1 MIYSI
6 LGTLD
11 KDWSIDDR
19 PAYWQGV
26 IKDPEYYATYK
37 DVEHCLNN
45 PQNFDIQFI
54 DRISCTYIQLPKFE
68 RCWSRPH
75 EEQSDVVECWNHG
88 HNVII
93 NNFDQIDRKR
103 QQIMRSVE
111 ETFPA
116 IRSSMHIYAGTRDC
130 KSFKIHEDFA
140 NNFIIQVDGETHWRV
155 YHNRA
160 SNIVNQIPEWNLQH
174 DDLDCAIDVTMKA
187 GDMLYIPARCYHH
200 AQPAGRRLSVSI
212 PLQHGYPHLKQ
223 RDRHWYEI
231 L

>member
-6 LGTLD
+6 LQRLD
-11 KDWSIDDR
+11 KDWSIDDT
-19 PAYWQGV
+19 PQYWQG
-26 IKDPEYYATYK
+26 IIPDPEYYATYE
-37 DVEHCLNN
+37 DVEYCLNN
-45 PQNFDIQFI
+45 PQSFDIQFI
-54 DRISCTYIQLPKFE
+54 DRITSTFVNIPQYE

-75 EEQSDVVECWNHG
+75 MEQRDVVGCWNNG

-93 NNFDQIDRKR
+93 NNFDLIDKKR

-111 ETFPA
+111 ETFPSIKA
-116 IRSSMHIYAGTRDC
+116 SMHVYGGVRDC
-130 KSFKIHEDFA
+130 KSFKIHEDLA

-160 SNIVNQIPEWNLQH
+160 SNIHSQTPEWSLKH

-200 AQPAGRRLSVSI
+200 AQPEGRRLSVSI
-212 PLQHGYPHLKQ
+212 PMQHGLPHLKP

-231 L
+231 I

>member
-6 LGTLD
+6 LQRLD

-26 IKDPEYYATYK
+26 VKDPEYYATYK
-37 DVEHCLNN
+37 DVEYCLNN
-45 PQNFDIQFI
+45 PQFFDIQFI
-54 DRISCTYIQLPKFE
+54 DRISCTYIQLPKYE

-75 EEQSDVVECWNHG
+75 EEQRDVVECWNFG

-130 KSFKIHEDFA
+130 KSFKIHEDHA

-155 YHNRA
+155 YSNRA
-160 SNIVNQIPEWNLQH
+160 SNIVNELPEWTLRH
-174 DDLDCAIDVTMKA
+174 EDLDCAIDVIMKP

-200 AQPAGRRLSVSI
+200 AQPEGRRLSVSI
-212 PLQHGYPHLKQ
+212 PYATWLS
-223 RDRHWYEI
+223 
-231 L
+231 

>member
-6 LGTLD
+6 LQRLD
-11 KDWSIDDR
+11 KDWSIDDT
-19 PAYWQGV
+19 PQYWQG
-26 IKDPEYYATYK
+26 IIPDPEYYATYK
-37 DVEHCLNN
+37 DVEYCLNN
-45 PQNFDIQFI
+45 PQFFDIQFI
-54 DRISCTYIQLPKFE
+54 DRISSTFIQLPEFE

-75 EEQSDVVECWNHG
+75 MEQRDVVDCWNHG

-93 NNFDQIDRKR
+93 NNFDQIDKKR

-111 ETFPA
+111 ETFPS

-130 KSFKIHEDFA
+130 KSFKIHEDHA
-140 NNFIIQVDGETHWRV
+140 NNFIIQIDGETHWRV
-155 YHNRA
+155 YNNRA
-160 SNIVNQIPEWNLQH
+160 ANIVNQLPEWNLQH
-174 DDLDCAIDVTMKA
+174 DDLDCAIDVIMKP

-200 AQPAGRRLSVSI
+200 AQPDGRRLSVSI
-212 PLQHGYPHLKQ
+212 PMQHGYPNLKP

>member
-6 LGTLD
+6 LQRLD

-26 IKDPEYYATYK
+26 IEDPEYYATYE
-37 DVEHCLNN
+37 DVEYCLNN
-45 PQNFDIQFI
+45 PQFFDIEFI
-54 DRISCTYIQLPKFE
+54 DRISCTYIQLPQFE

-75 EEQSDVVECWNHG
+75 MEQRDVVECWNHG

-130 KSFKIHEDFA
+130 KSFKIHEDHA
-140 NNFIIQVDGETHWRV
+140 NNFIIQIDGETHWRV
-155 YHNRA
+155 YNNRA
-160 SNIVNQIPEWNLQH
+160 ANIVNQLPEWNLQH
-174 DDLDCAIDVTMKA
+174 DDLDCAIDVIMKP

-200 AQPAGRRLSVSI
+200 AQPEGRRLSVSI
-212 PLQHGYPHLKQ
+212 PYATWLS
-223 RDRHWYEI
+223 
-231 L
+231 